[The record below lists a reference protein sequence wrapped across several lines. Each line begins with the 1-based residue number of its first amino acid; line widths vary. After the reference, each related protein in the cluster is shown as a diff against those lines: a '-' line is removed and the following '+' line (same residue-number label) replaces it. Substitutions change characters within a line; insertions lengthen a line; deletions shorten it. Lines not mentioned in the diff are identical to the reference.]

1 MTARTLLAAMV
12 LLAAPTAATTLLASP
27 PSQAGT
33 DHPTPDHLTIVT
45 RDDSLQR
52 AIQAA
57 YVQPF
62 TAATQ
67 VHVVQQVWEGGLDTL
82 RSQLKA
88 PGNTWDLIMVDPDEL
103 ATGCDAG
110 LFEKLD
116 WSAIG
121 GKDHYAPQ
129 AASDCGLG
137 AVVIDTALAWDKD
150 KLPITPSWADFWDV
164 AKYPGK
170 RGLRKGVRGNL
181 EIALMADGVAAGDVY
196 RTLNSAD
203 GQDRAFR
210 KLDQLKP
217 YIVWWSSE
225 AEAAK
230 ILASGDVLM
239 TSAPSGQ
246 IATAG
251 ETGHRSFG
259 LQFAGSLYE
268 MESWVIAKG
277 SAALRQAQQFLYF
290 TGMPAIEARLLRQ
303 SGVSGLVKGLNDG
316 LPPDLLAIS
325 PANPANQSGALR
337 IDSGFWHD
345 NLAKLR
351 QRFDT
356 WLGH

>member
-1 MTARTLLAAMV
+1 MPARTLLAAMV
-12 LLAAPTAATTLLASP
+12 LLAAPSAATPLLASP

-33 DHPTPDHLTIVT
+33 DHLTIVT

-52 AIQAA
+52 SIQAA

-67 VHVVQQVWEGGLDTL
+67 VHVVQQVWEGGLDAL
-82 RSQLKA
+82 RTRLKA
-88 PGNTWDLIMVDPDEL
+88 PGNGWDLIMVDPDEL
-103 ATGCDAG
+103 AAGCDAG

-121 GKDHYAPQ
+121 GKEHYAPQ
-129 AASDCGLG
+129 AVSDCGLG
-137 AVVIDTALAWDKD
+137 AVIIDTALAWDKD
-150 KLPITPSWADFWDV
+150 KLPITPSWTDFWDV

-196 RTLNSAD
+196 RTLASAD

-225 AEAAK
+225 ADAAK

-251 ETGHRSFG
+251 ENGHRSFG

-268 MESWVIAKG
+268 MDSWAIAKG
-277 SAALRQAQQFLYF
+277 SAALRQAQEFLYF

-303 SGVSGLVKGLNDG
+303 SGDSGLVKGLNDG

-325 PANPANQSGALR
+325 PANPANQNGALR

-356 WLGH
+356 WLEH